1 MKLPPDA
8 VDSSTCLLPEGLL
21 ARIARAASHAAPDPM
36 GRECESPSTLRA
48 RERSSAVT
56 PGEVAVDGGGLSD
69 YEDTD
74 EMTGD
79 ERPVEY
85 SALDER
91 WPGSD
96 DRARRPTPPRPLAD
110 LPEVGPPVSPPHADK
125 FFKVNLRV
133 VEPVVDEPEH
143 ADACADA
150 AFRAAVSCFGSE
162 ASASTR

>member
-1 MKLPPDA
+1 
-8 VDSSTCLLPEGLL
+8 
-21 ARIARAASHAAPDPM
+21 M
-36 GRECESPSTLRA
+36 GRECESPRTLRA
-48 RERSSAVT
+48 RERSSPVT
-56 PGEVAVDGGGLSD
+56 PGEVLVDGGGLSD

-85 SALDER
+85 SALE
-91 WPGSD
+91 WSEND
-96 DRARRPTPPRPLAD
+96 DRALRPTPQMPLAD
-110 LPEVGPPVSPPHADK
+110 LPDVSAPVSPPHADK

-133 VEPVVDEPEH
+133 VEPVDEPEH

-162 ASASTR
+162 GSAEPTR